1 MIKIEIEEM
10 KLSPSKIKP
19 TITKENQDWLE
30 AILSEVQNYNRIVRR
45 LNEKF
50 DSRYVDLDKNLN
62 PYYKDLYEN

>member
-1 MIKIEIEEM
+1 M
-10 KLSPSKIKP
+10 KLSPSKIKT

>member
-62 PYYKDLYEN
+62 PYYKDLYED

>member
-62 PYYKDLYEN
+62 PYYKD

>member
-1 MIKIEIEEM
+1 M